1 MKQMVLYTPE
11 NMNGTQHEKTNEISN
26 KDRAKFCYSK
36 GEMNNSANNYK
47 KNTVHI
53 VNKIKI
59 LNAPVDKEISNV
71 KRKVKSMGETR

>member
-1 MKQMVLYTPE
+1 
-11 NMNGTQHEKTNEISN
+11 MNH
-26 KDRAKFCYSK
+26 
-36 GEMNNSANNYK
+36 SANNHK

-59 LNAPVDKEISNV
+59 LNVPADKEISNV

>member
-1 MKQMVLYTPE
+1 
-11 NMNGTQHEKTNEISN
+11 MNH
-26 KDRAKFCYSK
+26 
-36 GEMNNSANNYK
+36 SANNYK

-71 KRKVKSMGETR
+71 KRKVKSMGETK